1 MLKTGDISGYIR
13 GYNYESKTKVLIMK
27 EEFDYFSINNRIML
41 IMRENNFNKNS
52 LSKELN
58 ISQPA
63 LSKIEKNENLPSF
76 KLLFEILK
84 KFPNIS
90 PEWLMTGKG
99 KMLKEKGSLMPE
111 DQQHLFD
118 ICDELKKKCEKLSK
132 EIEEKDAVIKNLVKT
147 NLLLVESKNG
157 GVAHR
162 GNDAEC
168 ADVG

>member
-1 MLKTGDISGYIR
+1 
-13 GYNYESKTKVLIMK
+13 
-27 EEFDYFSINNRIML
+27 
-41 IMRENNFNKNS
+41 MRENNFNKNS